1 MGRTMAWIA
10 AHLTLVGGLL
20 LLASFVALNILA
32 YRHAWSMTHFIPS
45 GSWGRKPEVLTRTEK
60 VRALIRG
67 VRLCRPQLDQR
78 PDAVGLAY
86 QTHRFPGTRGS
97 LEGWY
102 VPHPSP
108 SGLVLLFHAYN
119 ACKAKLLPEARG
131 FHDLGWSCFLVDF
144 PGCGGSSGNVTTVGF
159 LEARDVG
166 RALDYARQ
174 TWTEQPLVLFGQSM
188 GAVAVL
194 RALAVCGVEPDA
206 VVLECPFDRLLS
218 TVKARFRTMGVP
230 WFPAAP
236 LMVFWGGFQHGYNGF
251 RHNPVVYARRVRC
264 PALLLYGT
272 DDLRVSRPEIDSVFA
287 ALGGDKEMRVFQGI
301 GHESYAALRPDE
313 WMGYVAPFLH
323 SRAPAH

>member
-1 MGRTMAWIA
+1 MVWIA
-10 AHLTLVGGLL
+10 SHPALVGSLIL
-20 LLASFVALNILA
+20 LLASFVALNVLA
-32 YRHAWSMTHFIPS
+32 FRHAWSMTHFIPA
-45 GSWGRKPEVLTRTEK
+45 GGWRRKPEVLTRIEK
-60 VRALIRG
+60 VRALIHG

-86 QTHRFPGTRGS
+86 ETHSFAGTRGT

-166 RALDYARQ
+166 LALDHARQ
-174 TWTEQPLVLFGQSM
+174 NWPGQPHVLFGQSM
-188 GAVAVL
+188 GAAAVL
-194 RALAVCGVEPDA
+194 RALAVYRVEPDA

-230 WFPAAP
+230 PFPAAH
-236 LMVFWGGFQHGYNGF
+236 LMVFWGGLQQGYNAF
-251 RHNPVVYARRVRC
+251 RHNPVEYARRVKC
-264 PALLLYGT
+264 PALLLYGE
-272 DDLRVSRPEIDSVFA
+272 DDLRVSRLEIGSVFA
-287 ALGGDKEMRVFQGI
+287 ALGGEKEMHVFRGV

-313 WMGYVAPFLH
+313 WKGYVAPFLH